1 MRKYPIKKGIFNEK
15 FRFSWLR
22 SRTLAVPAA
31 QGIVAYRC
39 GTTSHIDQERPMALW
54 KEPTKQSPSPGF
66 PPDPVTPARFEVPPG
81 PETKPEA
88 ATPVAAA
95 APVRTQTRAAEKS
108 ESLIAPDIAIEGKIE
123 GAGHVRVA
131 GRFKGDINVH
141 GDLTIDPRANVTGS
155 VRAEKVIIAGE
166 LVGNIDAAAHV
177 ELTQSGA
184 LTGDLKAGTLTVAAG
199 SRMRGHAEFGWGDEK
214 SSTHKPTNGSAS

>member
-1 MRKYPIKKGIFNEK
+1 
-15 FRFSWLR
+15 
-22 SRTLAVPAA
+22 
-31 QGIVAYRC
+31 
-39 GTTSHIDQERPMALW
+39 MALW
-54 KEPTKQSPSPGF
+54 KEPSKQSPSPGF
-66 PPDPVTPARFEVPPG
+66 SPEQPSTPARFEVQPG
-81 PETKPEA
+81 PEPKPDA
-88 ATPVAAA
+88 APVVAA

-166 LVGNIDAAAHV
+166 LIGNIDAAQHV

-214 SSTHKPTNGSAS
+214 SSTHKPANGSAS

>member
-1 MRKYPIKKGIFNEK
+1 
-15 FRFSWLR
+15 
-22 SRTLAVPAA
+22 
-31 QGIVAYRC
+31 
-39 GTTSHIDQERPMALW
+39 MALW
-54 KEPTKQSPSPGF
+54 KEPSKQSP
-66 PPDPVTPARFEVPPG
+66 PPVLSLEPAHPARG
-81 PETKPEA
+81 EA
-88 ATPVAAA
+88 APTPESRPDIVAVAAPA
-95 APVRTQTRAAEKS
+95 AARPQPRAVEKS

-155 VRAEKVIIAGE
+155 VRAEKVVVAGE

-177 ELTQSGA
+177 ELTQTGA

-199 SRMRGHAEFGWGDEK
+199 SRMRGHVEFGWDDEK
-214 SSTHKPTNGSAS
+214 PAAHKAVNGSAT

>member
-1 MRKYPIKKGIFNEK
+1 
-15 FRFSWLR
+15 
-22 SRTLAVPAA
+22 
-31 QGIVAYRC
+31 
-39 GTTSHIDQERPMALW
+39 MALW
-54 KEPTKQSPSPGF
+54 KEPTKQSPNPGF
-66 PPDPVTPARFEVPPG
+66 PAEPVTPARFEVSPG
-81 PETKPEA
+81 PEPKPEA
-88 ATPVAAA
+88 APAVAATPVRA
-95 APVRTQTRAAEKS
+95 QTRAAEKS

-155 VRAEKVIIAGE
+155 VRAEKVVIAGE
-166 LVGNIDAAAHV
+166 LVGNIDAASHV

-214 SSTHKPTNGSAS
+214 PSTHKPTNGSAA

>member
-1 MRKYPIKKGIFNEK
+1 
-15 FRFSWLR
+15 
-22 SRTLAVPAA
+22 
-31 QGIVAYRC
+31 
-39 GTTSHIDQERPMALW
+39 MALW
-54 KEPTKQSPSPGF
+54 KEPTKQSPTPGF
-66 PPDPVTPARFEVPPG
+66 SPESTGPARFEVAPG
-81 PETKPEA
+81 PDPKPEPA
-88 ATPVAAA
+88 PVAAP
-95 APVRTQTRAAEKS
+95 APVRTQTRPAEKS

-155 VRAEKVIIAGE
+155 VRAEKVVIAGE
-166 LVGNIDAAAHV
+166 LVGNIDAASHV

-214 SSTHKPTNGSAS
+214 SATHKPANGAAS